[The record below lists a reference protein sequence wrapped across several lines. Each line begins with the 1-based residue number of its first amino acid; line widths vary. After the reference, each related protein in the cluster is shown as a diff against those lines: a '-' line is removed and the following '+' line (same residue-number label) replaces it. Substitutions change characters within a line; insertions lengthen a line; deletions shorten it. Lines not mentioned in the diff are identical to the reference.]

1 MDGKNNG
8 FLLFPSSNF
17 KSIFVTYICPLI
29 IVAMKFMN
37 LLIKYRLWLGIL
49 FLGLAIFTNLQAGF
63 WPSFILYLIAVVLIL
78 GHFLLGPMRLIQGFM
93 EEGDV
98 EGAKKVI
105 DSIWFPGL
113 LIKPVRSVYYT
124 IKGNLSMVD
133 QNYDDAEKMMK
144 KGLSLGGSLTKQA
157 EGPNKLQLGMLS
169 MQKGDIKQA
178 ESYIRQ
184 AIRAGLPDNENN
196 AAAYLQLC
204 SIMMNK
210 REFRAAKEYF
220 RKAKG
225 FKPTTPQIVDQIKQ
239 IEKYITRMPG

>member
-1 MDGKNNG
+1 
-8 FLLFPSSNF
+8 
-17 KSIFVTYICPLI
+17 
-29 IVAMKFMN
+29 MKWLN
-37 LLIKYRLWLGIL
+37 VIIKYRLWLGIGI
-49 FLGLAIFTNLQAGF
+49 LGLAVFTHLQTSF
-63 WPSFILYLIAVVLIL
+63 WPSFVLYLLAVILIL
-78 GHFLLGPMRLIQGFM
+78 GHFLFGPMRLIQSYM
-93 EEGDV
+93 EDGDMP
-98 EGAKKVI
+98 GAKKVV
-105 DSIWFPGL
+105 DSIWFPAL

-124 IKGNLSMVD
+124 IKGNLDMVD
-133 QNYDDAEKMMK
+133 QNFESAEKNMK
-144 KGLSLGGSLTKQA
+144 KSLSLGGGALTKQA
-157 EGPNKLQLGMLS
+157 EGPNKLQLGMLCI
-169 MQKGDIKQA
+169 QRGDMKQG

-210 REFRAAKEYF
+210 REFRAAKDYF